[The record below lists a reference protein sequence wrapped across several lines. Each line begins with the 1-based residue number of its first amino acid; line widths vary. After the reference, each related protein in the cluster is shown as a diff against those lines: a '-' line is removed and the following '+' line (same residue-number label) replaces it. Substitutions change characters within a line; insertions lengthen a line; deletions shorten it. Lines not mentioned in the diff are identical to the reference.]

1 MFVYNRLTSKA
12 SIIKAN
18 VYSISL
24 EQQRRSEEDTVH
36 ASRNTSE
43 KLSLSI
49 HDWTCQILWAA
60 TGLPPVQ
67 LSLQTC
73 HVTPGASKRRY
84 CCWAHSLANW
94 Q

>member
-49 HDWTCQILWAA
+49 HD
-60 TGLPPVQ
+60 
-67 LSLQTC
+67 
-73 HVTPGASKRRY
+73 
-84 CCWAHSLANW
+84 
-94 Q
+94 